1 MYFIHSRRMFVEY
14 ARPLSLFISA
24 LTCSGS
30 SGEVISAESN
40 FPMQKSPKI
49 KCTLF
54 FLLSSCIDV
63 PMMEL
68 YRQSKYS
75 CTQDGFFFV
84 FFKIFFASPETFN
97 ISCCFMFGHSKKYV
111 LEKHTYLSIAAE
123 TSLQHAVYTENT
135 VENNWSAKRN
145 IYNLTPVK

>member
-1 MYFIHSRRMFVEY
+1 MFVEY

-54 FLLSSCIDV
+54 FIIIV
-63 PMMEL
+63 V
-68 YRQSKYS
+68 YRCSN
-75 CTQDGFFFV
+75 DGTIPPVKIFMHSGRFFFV

-135 VENNWSAKRN
+135 VENNWSAQRN